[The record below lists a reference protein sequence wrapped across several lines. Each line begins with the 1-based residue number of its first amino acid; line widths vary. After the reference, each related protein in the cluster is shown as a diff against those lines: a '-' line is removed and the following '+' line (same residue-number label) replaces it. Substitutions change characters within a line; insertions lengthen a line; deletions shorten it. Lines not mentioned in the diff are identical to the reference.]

1 MKMSYIDAIKN
12 GFRVIHRN
20 WQLVLVHLGM
30 MIISFLGFF
39 IVVGIP
45 LAVAF
50 IIFGIDLTGLIEIK
64 DLLRVFRDPSQIV
77 SRYFGL
83 VLIVITSL
91 LLYIIMA
98 ASFGLY
104 VFGGSVGVIGRALQD
119 KTIKFS
125 MRTFFHEA
133 KRLFIR
139 LLGFT
144 AAIGIIL
151 ILAAFVLGIL
161 GGGIAALVSFA
172 RTQDSTLALFLGTF
186 FSLILIIIALVS
198 ILGILSITLY
208 GVAAL
213 FFKDTGP
220 VKSIREAINFLIRHP
235 NAFWLYAMLFGGYV
249 FISFLL
255 ILFRSPFE
263 LIPVIGTILS
273 FPFHLISYA
282 IQTYVGLAIIAI
294 LFTYY
299 STEIFSVPIV
309 ESSIPQ
315 ATPQEENTIQD
326 T

>member
-20 WQLVLVHLGM
+20 WQLVLVQLGM

-39 IVVGIP
+39 IIVGIP

-83 VLIVITSL
+83 FLIVITSL

-98 ASFGLY
+98 ASFGMY

-119 KTIKFS
+119 MTMKFS
-125 MRTFFHEA
+125 MRTFFYEA

-139 LLGFT
+139 LFGFT
-144 AAIGIIL
+144 AVIRILL
-151 ILAAFVLGIL
+151 ILAAFILGIL

-172 RTQDSTLALFLGTF
+172 KTQDSTLALFLGTF
-186 FSLILIIIALVS
+186 FLLILIILALTF
-198 ILGILSITLY
+198 ILGILSMTLY

-220 VKSIREAINFLIRHP
+220 VKSLREAINYLMRHP
-235 NAFWLYAMLFGGYV
+235 NALWLYAMLFGGYV
-249 FISFLL
+249 FISFFL

-263 LIPVIGTILS
+263 LIPVIGIILS
-273 FPFHLISYA
+273 FPFQLISYA
-282 IQTYVGLAIIAI
+282 IQTYVGLVIIAI
-294 LFTYY
+294 LFAYYY
-299 STEIFSVPIV
+299 STEIFSVPV
-309 ESSIPQ
+309 AESSPPQ
-315 ATPQEENTIQD
+315 TLPHDNTS
-326 T
+326 

>member
-1 MKMSYIDAIKN
+1 MSYIDAIKN

-20 WQLVLVHLGM
+20 WQLVLVQLGM

-39 IVVGIP
+39 IIVGIP

-50 IIFGIDLTGLIEIK
+50 IVFGIDLTGLIEIK

-83 VLIVITSL
+83 FLIVITSL

-98 ASFGLY
+98 ASFGMY

-119 KTIKFS
+119 MTMKFS

-139 LLGFT
+139 LFGFT
-144 AAIGIIL
+144 SVIGILL
-151 ILAAFVLGIL
+151 ILAAFILGIL

-172 RTQDSTLALFLGTF
+172 KTQDSTLALFLGTF
-186 FSLILIIIALVS
+186 FLLILIILALTF
-198 ILGILSITLY
+198 ILGILSMTLY

-220 VKSIREAINFLIRHP
+220 VKSLREAINYLMRHP
-235 NAFWLYAMLFGGYV
+235 NALWLYAMLFGGYV
-249 FISFLL
+249 FISFFL

-263 LIPVIGTILS
+263 LIPVIGIILS
-273 FPFHLISYA
+273 FPFQLISYA
-282 IQTYVGLAIIAI
+282 IQTYVGLVIIAI
-294 LFTYY
+294 LFAYYY
-299 STEIFSVPIV
+299 STEIFSVPV
-309 ESSIPQ
+309 AESSPPQ
-315 ATPQEENTIQD
+315 ALPHDNTS
-326 T
+326 

>member
-1 MKMSYIDAIKN
+1 MSYIDAIKN

-20 WQLVLVHLGM
+20 WQLVLVQLGM

-39 IVVGIP
+39 IIVGIP

-50 IIFGIDLTGLIEIK
+50 IVFGIDLTGLIEIK

-83 VLIVITSL
+83 FLIVITSL

-98 ASFGLY
+98 ASFGMY

-119 KTIKFS
+119 MTMKFS

-139 LLGFT
+139 LFGFT
-144 AAIGIIL
+144 AVISILL
-151 ILAAFVLGIL
+151 ILAAFILGIL

-172 RTQDSTLALFLGTF
+172 KTQDSTLALFLGTF
-186 FSLILIIIALVS
+186 FLLILIILALTF
-198 ILGILSITLY
+198 ILGILSMTLY

-220 VKSIREAINFLIRHP
+220 VKSLREAINYLMRHP
-235 NAFWLYAMLFGGYV
+235 NALWLYAMLFGGYV
-249 FISFLL
+249 FISFFL

-263 LIPVIGTILS
+263 LIPVIGIILS
-273 FPFHLISYA
+273 FPFQLISYA
-282 IQTYVGLAIIAI
+282 IQTYVGLVIIAI
-294 LFTYY
+294 LFAYYY
-299 STEIFSVPIV
+299 STEIFSVPV
-309 ESSIPQ
+309 AESSPPQ
-315 ATPQEENTIQD
+315 TLPHDNTS
-326 T
+326 

>member
-1 MKMSYIDAIKN
+1 MSYIDAIKN
-12 GFRVIHRN
+12 GFRIINRN
-20 WQLVLVHLGM
+20 WQLVLVQLGM

-39 IVVGIP
+39 IIVGIP

-83 VLIVITSL
+83 FLIVLTSL

-98 ASFGLY
+98 ASFGMY

-119 KTIKFS
+119 MTMKFS

-139 LLGFT
+139 LFGFT
-144 AAIGIIL
+144 SVIGILL
-151 ILAAFVLGIL
+151 ILAAFILGIL

-172 RTQDSTLALFLGTF
+172 KTQDSALALFLGTF
-186 FSLILIIIALVS
+186 FLLILIILALTF

-213 FFKDTGP
+213 FFKDIGP
-220 VKSIREAINFLIRHP
+220 VKSLREAINYLMRHP
-235 NAFWLYAMLFGGYV
+235 NALWLYAMLFGGYV

-263 LIPVIGTILS
+263 LIPVIGIILS
-273 FPFHLISYA
+273 FPFQLISYA

-299 STEIFSVPIV
+299 YSTEIFIVPTA
-309 ESSIPQ
+309 ESSISQ

>member
-1 MKMSYIDAIKN
+1 MSYIDAIKN

-20 WQLVLVHLGM
+20 WQLVLVQLGM

-39 IVVGIP
+39 IIVGIP

-50 IIFGIDLTGLIEIK
+50 IVFGIDLTGLIEIK

-83 VLIVITSL
+83 FLIVITSL

-98 ASFGLY
+98 ASFGMY

-119 KTIKFS
+119 MTMKFS

-133 KRLFIR
+133 KRLFTR
-139 LLGFT
+139 LFGFT
-144 AAIGIIL
+144 AVISILL
-151 ILAAFVLGIL
+151 ILAAFILGIL

-172 RTQDSTLALFLGTF
+172 KTQDSTLALFLGTF
-186 FSLILIIIALVS
+186 FLLILIILALTF
-198 ILGILSITLY
+198 ILGILSMTLY

-220 VKSIREAINFLIRHP
+220 VKSLREAINYLMRHP
-235 NAFWLYAMLFGGYV
+235 NALWLYAMLFGGYV
-249 FISFLL
+249 FISFFL

-263 LIPVIGTILS
+263 LIPVIGIILS
-273 FPFHLISYA
+273 FPFQLISYA
-282 IQTYVGLAIIAI
+282 IQTYVGLVIIAI
-294 LFTYY
+294 LFAYYY
-299 STEIFSVPIV
+299 STEIFSVPV
-309 ESSIPQ
+309 AESSPPQ
-315 ATPQEENTIQD
+315 TLPHDNTS
-326 T
+326 

>member
-1 MKMSYIDAIKN
+1 MSYIDAMKN

-20 WQLVLVHLGM
+20 WQLILVQIGM
-30 MIISFLGFF
+30 MIVSFLGFF
-39 IVVGIP
+39 IIVGIP

-64 DLLRVFRDPSQIV
+64 DLLRVFQDPSKIV

-91 LLYIIMA
+91 LLYVVIA
-98 ASFGLY
+98 VSFGMY
-104 VFGGSVGVIGRALQD
+104 VFGGSVGVIGRAIQD
-119 KTIKFS
+119 ITMKFS

-133 KRLFIR
+133 KKLFMRLF
-139 LLGFT
+139 GFT
-144 AAIGIIL
+144 AVIGIIL
-151 ILAAFVLGIL
+151 IIAAFVLGIL

-186 FSLILIIIALVS
+186 FSLILILLALIF

-213 FFKDTGP
+213 FFKDIGP
-220 VKSIREAINFLIRHP
+220 VKSLREAINYLMRHP
-235 NAFWLYAMLFGGYV
+235 NALWLYAMLFGGYV
-249 FISFLL
+249 FISFFL

-263 LIPVIGTILS
+263 LIPVIGIILS
-273 FPFHLISYA
+273 FPFQLISYA
-282 IQTYVGLAIIAI
+282 IQTYIGLAIIAI

-299 STEIFSVPIV
+299 YSTEIFSVPV
-309 ESSIPQ
+309 AESSIPQ
-315 ATPQEENTIQD
+315 DTPQEKNAIQD

>member
-1 MKMSYIDAIKN
+1 MSYIDAIKN
-12 GFRVIHRN
+12 GFRVINRN
-20 WQLVLVHLGM
+20 WQLVLVQLGM

-39 IVVGIP
+39 IIVGIP

-83 VLIVITSL
+83 FLIVITSL

-98 ASFGLY
+98 ASFGMY

-119 KTIKFS
+119 MTMKFS

-139 LLGFT
+139 LFGFT
-144 AAIGIIL
+144 AVISILL
-151 ILAAFVLGIL
+151 ILAAFILGIL

-172 RTQDSTLALFLGTF
+172 KTQDSTLALFLGTF
-186 FSLILIIIALVS
+186 FLLILIILALTF
-198 ILGILSITLY
+198 ILGILSMTLY

-213 FFKDTGP
+213 FFKDIGP
-220 VKSIREAINFLIRHP
+220 VKSLREAINYLMRHP
-235 NAFWLYAMLFGGYV
+235 NALWLYAMLFGGYV
-249 FISFLL
+249 FISFFL

-263 LIPVIGTILS
+263 LIPVIGIILS
-273 FPFHLISYA
+273 FPFQLISYA
-282 IQTYVGLAIIAI
+282 IQTYVGLVIIAI
-294 LFTYY
+294 LFAYYY
-299 STEIFSVPIV
+299 STEIFSVPV
-309 ESSIPQ
+309 AESSIPK
-315 ATPQEENTIQD
+315 ATPQGENTIQD